1 MNVMKRA
8 AIFKSIFVL
17 FLTSSFLLPS
27 GDISMHGIKINDP
40 QKSLENVGLEQ
51 IAKEGNM
58 QKFRT
63 ENGNDFSITV
73 EKGKVVYLE
82 NDWLQNE
89 KAVQPLI
96 SDFSFGQT
104 SLKDIRAK
112 FSTNGFTYKTRGSF
126 RTKTHLILFNCFE
139 FDSENKEVLVTITK
153 VSLNQDITEKNI
165 ASKAKL
171 DALIIADGKYLD
183 KIWGKEKTFDSQH
196 KKIQL

>member
-1 MNVMKRA
+1 
-8 AIFKSIFVL
+8 
-17 FLTSSFLLPS
+17 
-27 GDISMHGIKINDP
+27 MHGIKINDP

-89 KAVQPLI
+89 KAIQPLI

-139 FDSENKEVLVTITK
+139 FD
-153 VSLNQDITEKNI
+153 TEKNI

-183 KIWGKEKTFDSQH
+183 KIWGKEKTFDAQY

>member
-82 NDWLQNE
+82 NDWLQN
-89 KAVQPLI
+89 
-96 SDFSFGQT
+96 GQT

-183 KIWGKEKTFDSQH
+183 KIWGKEKTFDAQY